1 MFRVMRRVALV
12 AAALSLAALPT
23 IAATETRSA
32 NDMLFESKHLALAD
46 KGTELVYRFQRTV
59 SDAKVLGEPF
69 SDDIKVAITNADAEG
84 LKDLAIHMFTGDRA
98 REVQNDSKRSGNPVI
113 IIYLDRA
120 MVNFNTFAGG
130 NRNYWKQE
138 FIKALRSRA
147 QVDPVKVE
155 YKGKTVD
162 GHRIQLVPYAGD
174 KNAHRMDG
182 YENAKFTMVLSEAV
196 PGHFVELVQTYE
208 STKQGAPKLEERI
221 TLVGSGGVK

>member
-1 MFRVMRRVALV
+1 MRRGMIGAGTLAAYLMLAPLAV
-12 AAALSLAALPT
+12 AAEP
-23 IAATETRSA
+23 SA
-32 NDMLFESKHLALAD
+32 NDLLFESKHLALAV

-69 SDDIKVAITNADAEG
+69 SDDIKVAITGADAEG
-84 LKDLAIHMFTGDRA
+84 QKDLAVYMFTGDRA
-98 REVQNDSKRSGNPVI
+98 REVQNDTKRTGNPVI

-147 QVDPVKVE
+147 QVDAVKVD

-162 GHRIQLVPYAGD
+162 GKRIQLVPYAGD
-174 KNAHRMDG
+174 KNVHRMEG
-182 YENAKFTMVLSEAV
+182 YENAKFTMVVSDAV
-196 PGHFVELVQTYE
+196 PGHFVELVQTFE
-208 STKQGAPKLEERI
+208 STKPGAPKLEERI